1 MLQLARVQDQTNQHL
16 QKHIQ
21 QGQLNMQAHAG
32 ALHQLANSTH
42 QRNYDH
48 IFASIPIY
56 DGSNREEFFRWL
68 DHLEAACYYCGRDIK
83 TEVLGRSAGPVQNV
97 IMALPHNKSWSAIR
111 EELKHCFSDQISLG
125 HTAAQLENM
134 TQKPN
139 EPLRL
144 YIYRY
149 SKLHKVVTQ
158 KDACQDTDPSRW
170 FRFLT
175 SITNT
180 SIADK
185 VTRNK
190 TLPHNLQQCF
200 EKALEYEASFQLSEG
215 VNMARKTTVMNV
227 IVEEEDKV
235 NFVKDARARSNA
247 CFKCGEMGHFQCD
260 CQYNG
265 DKPSDNQ
272 TPGQISADSFDPV
285 VGKWMTNLVA
295 TTPITAKAMQN
306 LLMELNRQKELKRTY
321 RRCYKDLQTST
332 TSTTTSVTSQPL
344 MSTASMKT
352 STNSSPLKTTVNQGK
367 KPVGKGKNTKPVDK
381 GKKRVVFNTTS
392 SPAATTSTVS
402 LPNLRNKLQDKA
414 KVTVAMIQDLTED
427 LQSMEQESLAE
438 EQESEATQ
446 ESDLEQED
454 SEEYL
459 TETKDQ

>member
-1 MLQLARVQDQTNQHL
+1 
-16 QKHIQ
+16 
-21 QGQLNMQAHAG
+21 MQAHAG

-56 DGSNREEFFRWL
+56 DGSNREEFFLWL

-83 TEVLGRSAGPVQNV
+83 TEALGRSAGPVQNV

-134 TQKPN
+134 TQKPK

-144 YIYRY
+144 YIYCY
-149 SKLHKVVTQ
+149 SKLHKAVTQ

-170 FRFLT
+170 FRILT

-180 SIADK
+180 SIADQ
-185 VTRNK
+185 VSQSK

-215 VNMARKTTVMNV
+215 VNMAQKTSVMNV
-227 IVEEEDKV
+227 NVEEEDEV
-235 NFVKDARARSNA
+235 NFIKDARARSNA
-247 CFKCGEMGHFQCD
+247 CFKCGEMGHFQCN

-272 TPGQISADSFDPV
+272 AQGQTALDSYDPV

-295 TTPITAKAMQN
+295 TTPITAKAMQS
-306 LLMELNRQKELKRTY
+306 LLLELNRQKELKRTY
-321 RRCYKDLQTST
+321 RWQYKDLQTA
-332 TSTTTSVTSQPL
+332 TTTTNTLVTSQPL
-344 MSTASMKT
+344 MSTANTKT
-352 STNSSPLKTTVNQGK
+352 STNPSPLKLSLGQGK
-367 KPVGKGKNTKPVDK
+367 KIIGKGKNSKPIDK
-381 GKKRVVFNTTS
+381 GKKCVVVSTS
-392 SPAATTSTVS
+392 SPMATTSTVS
-402 LPNLRNKLQDKA
+402 LPNLRNKL
-414 KVTVAMIQDLTED
+414 
-427 LQSMEQESLAE
+427 
-438 EQESEATQ
+438 
-446 ESDLEQED
+446 
-454 SEEYL
+454 
-459 TETKDQ
+459 

>member
-1 MLQLARVQDQTNQHL
+1 
-16 QKHIQ
+16 
-21 QGQLNMQAHAG
+21 MQAHAG

-56 DGSNREEFFRWL
+56 DGSNREEFFPWL

-83 TEVLGRSAGPVQNV
+83 TEALGRSAGPVQNV

-111 EELKHCFSDQISLG
+111 EELKHCFLDQISLG

-139 EPLRL
+139 EPLQL

-149 SKLHKVVTQ
+149 SKLHKAVTQ

-185 VTRNK
+185 VTRSK

-215 VNMARKTTVMNV
+215 VNMACKTTVMNV
-227 IVEEEDKV
+227 NVEEEDEV

-272 TPGQISADSFDPV
+272 TPGQTSTDSFDPV

-295 TTPITAKAMQN
+295 TTPITAKAMQS

-332 TSTTTSVTSQPL
+332 TSTTTSATSQPL
-344 MSTASMKT
+344 VSTASPRT
-352 STNSSPLKTTVNQGK
+352 STNSSPLKTTVRQGK
-367 KPVGKGKNTKPVDK
+367 KLVEKGKNTKPIEK
-381 GKKRVVFNTTS
+381 GKKCIVITTS

-402 LPNLRNKLQDKA
+402 LPNLRNKLEIKL
-414 KVTVAMIQDLTED
+414 K
-427 LQSMEQESLAE
+427 
-438 EQESEATQ
+438 
-446 ESDLEQED
+446 
-454 SEEYL
+454 
-459 TETKDQ
+459 